1 MDIRRV
7 NGTGNRNMAASVATD
22 HYPSAGTSQSYIHM
36 CHVFEKVL
44 FSFNPA
50 NIQGLII
57 IIIIISPTN
66 SKPRRNMGRPLQGR
80 GAIAVQLFN
89 VSLT

>member
-1 MDIRRV
+1 
-7 NGTGNRNMAASVATD
+7 MAASVATD

-57 IIIIISPTN
+57 IIIIIIIISPTN